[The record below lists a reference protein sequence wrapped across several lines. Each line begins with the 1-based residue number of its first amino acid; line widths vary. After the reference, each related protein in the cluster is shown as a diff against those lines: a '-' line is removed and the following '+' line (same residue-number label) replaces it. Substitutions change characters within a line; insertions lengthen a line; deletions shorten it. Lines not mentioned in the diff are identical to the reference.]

1 VSRLVFCFLNAFLTM
16 PKESSRQPRGARLQS
31 STAERR
37 ARALRIREA
46 DCEMVYRC
54 KRCDEKNLRCFVDTA
69 TGRCA
74 GCISVNA
81 ACSLFVAE
89 EEWEKVEQEKHK
101 KRLALARAEEDVA
114 RAKRELL
121 EVENRERQFARRD
134 LAVLSV
140 QDQAQLSESSSTVAN
155 SSVVEPVADS
165 GWSQAN
171 NLLDPSFDQYFN
183 DLFSGDAFLDPSL
196 SLLPGGESPIV
207 TSGAS

>member
-1 VSRLVFCFLNAFLTM
+1 M
-16 PKESSRQPRGARLQS
+16 PF
-31 STAERR
+31 
-37 ARALRIREA
+37 
-46 DCEMVYRC
+46 RC

-74 GCISVNA
+74 GCISVHA
-81 ACSLFVAE
+81 ECSLFVPE
-89 EEWEKVEQEKHK
+89 EEWEKVEQEERE
-101 KRLALARAEEDVA
+101 KRLVLARAEEDVA

-121 EVENRERQFARRD
+121 EIGNRKHDFARRD
-134 LAVLSV
+134 LAVLNV
-140 QDQAQLSESSSTVAN
+140 QDQAQASESSSTVAN
-155 SSVVEPVADS
+155 SSIVEPVADS

-183 DLFSGDAFLDPSL
+183 DLFSGDAFPDPSL

>member
-1 VSRLVFCFLNAFLTM
+1 
-16 PKESSRQPRGARLQS
+16 
-31 STAERR
+31 
-37 ARALRIREA
+37 
-46 DCEMVYRC
+46 
-54 KRCDEKNLRCFVDTA
+54 
-69 TGRCA
+69 
-74 GCISVNA
+74 
-81 ACSLFVAE
+81 
-89 EEWEKVEQEKHK
+89 VEQEKHK

-140 QDQAQLSESSSTVAN
+140 QDQAQSSESSSTVAN